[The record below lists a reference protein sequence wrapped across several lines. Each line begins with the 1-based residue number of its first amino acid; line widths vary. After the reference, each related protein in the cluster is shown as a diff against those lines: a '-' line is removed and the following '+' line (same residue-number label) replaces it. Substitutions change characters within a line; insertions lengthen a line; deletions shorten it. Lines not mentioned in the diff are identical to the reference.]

1 MVHPGEQFRRS
12 GPIGCALLTKQAPLS
27 EISDLRHWGI
37 SACLSYRTDWH
48 PDTVYHGRQKS
59 VLDPW
64 RTRVPWRARE
74 VIYVMGILGNRDWP
88 LGLGGHAGSVHGHP
102 LRQQH
107 QESGNTD
114 KGWWRVG

>member
-59 VLDPW
+59 VLDPRCW
-64 RTRVPWRARE
+64 TRGGLVCHGAR
-74 VIYVMGILGNRDWP
+74 GR
-88 LGLGGHAGSVHGHP
+88 
-102 LRQQH
+102 
-107 QESGNTD
+107 
-114 KGWWRVG
+114 